1 MHAYTYQLD
10 DSEDKSTKLLLCI
23 PDSLKLMFGA
33 HGGRKELNLK
43 SILHTYI
50 VAHSFLHSY
59 VLVLTILK

>member
-10 DSEDKSTKLLLCI
+10 DSEDKSTKLSLCI

-43 SILHTYI
+43 SILQTSTH
-50 VAHSFLHSY
+50 
-59 VLVLTILK
+59 IL